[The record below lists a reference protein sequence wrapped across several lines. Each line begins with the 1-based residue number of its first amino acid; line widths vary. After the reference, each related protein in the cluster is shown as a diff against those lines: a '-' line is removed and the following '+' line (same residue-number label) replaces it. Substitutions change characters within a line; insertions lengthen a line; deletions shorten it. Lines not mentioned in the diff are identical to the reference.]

1 VGASTNGLS
10 AVEQCGDCSEGSYCP
25 TPTML
30 NRCPDGTTS
39 PIRSSSQLQ
48 CKCQDGYVCTYTKV
62 INAVINLKMTLAQFG
77 MKDVQTAFKSAVAAA
92 SNTDPTNVQIIDYK
106 VVEPKVGVRRRRLLG
121 LDESGNRL
129 GAGAALGGKYGDLVQ
144 DGVPSPVQKW
154 GVGSE
159 AGAGGVDRGVIHVFL
174 EVRGGGSDDLE
185 GLDGHLVRAGLD
197 PSLDHA
203 WYSPHAVEA
212 RAIQ

>member
-1 VGASTNGLS
+1 MVNK
-10 AVEQCGDCSEGSYCP
+10 
-25 TPTML
+25 
-30 NRCPDGTTS
+30 CPDGTTS

-48 CKCQDGYVCTYTKV
+48 CSCQDGFVCSYTKV
-62 INAVINLKMTLAQFG
+62 VNAVINLKMTLAQFG
-77 MKDVQTAFKSAVAAA
+77 MKEVQTAFKSAVAAA
-92 SNTDPTNVQIIDYK
+92 SKTDPANVQIIDYK
-106 VVEPKVGVRRRRLLG
+106 EVVSKVGVRRRRLLG
-121 LDESGNRL
+121 LEMTV
-129 GAGAALGGKYGDLVQ
+129 GGEDRDLIQ
-144 DGVPSPVQKW
+144 DGVPSPVQEW

-159 AGAGGVDRGVIHVFL
+159 AGVGGVDGGVLNVFL
-174 EVRGGGSDDLE
+174 EVRGGGSDGLD